1 VYRFLDRSRAAQ
13 RAVDRGVVAAFL
25 LGVVVLVAIGLVA
38 VRGIR
43 SLVETSEWVAHTH
56 EVLATLAAADAD
68 VTSAEASRRGYA
80 LSGAE
85 RHLDGYEIARSNIT
99 ARLDHLG
106 VLMADNPAQQRRL
119 GRLRTAVQVRLTA
132 LEGAIVA
139 RRAQPDTQALQAMLT
154 DEGEVLMRE
163 VRASIDDLARE
174 EEVLLALRER
184 TARASAERASLVVLL
199 GSLVA
204 VVTFG
209 GSALAVAR
217 QARARLRAEEAV
229 RASEATYR
237 TAAHHFPNG
246 ALLLFDGDFR
256 YLMADGTGLPGP
268 EAFVGKT
275 MKEVMPP
282 EVRAQIEPFYV
293 AALEGRAGSLE
304 VSYAGRYH
312 GVQVVPVRDEQGHV
326 IAGMAM
332 SQDVTEKRES
342 ERSVQ
347 RLNLEMAHNVEELT
361 AVNAELEAFS
371 YSVSHDLRAPLR
383 HINGFVDLLQRRAGP
398 TLDETAKRHLATIA
412 GAARQM
418 GQLIDD
424 LLSFSRMGRAELMRS
439 RVRLAALV
447 ADVRE
452 SLGQDTL
459 GRDIVW
465 KVNGLPEVVGD
476 PAMLRVVLTNL
487 LSNALKYSRTRGH
500 TEIEVGW
507 RRSDEGQALVWVRDN
522 GVGFD
527 MQYASKLFGVFQR
540 LHRAADFEGTGI
552 GLATVRRIVHR
563 HGGRTWAEG
572 AVDAGATVYFSLPLY
587 EEGAA

>member
-1 VYRFLDRSRAAQ
+1 VYRFVDKSYASH
-13 RAVDRGVVAAFL
+13 RAVDRGVVAAFV
-25 LGVVVLVAIGLVA
+25 LGVLVLLAIGVVA
-38 VRGIR
+38 VRSIR
-43 SLVETSEWVAHTH
+43 SLVETSDWVAHTQ

-80 LSGAE
+80 LTGAE

-106 VLMADNPAQQRRL
+106 VLVADNPAQMRRL
-119 GRLRTAVQVRLTA
+119 GRLRTSVQVRLTA
-132 LEGAIVA
+132 LEGAITA
-139 RRAQPDTQALQAMLT
+139 RRAQPDAAALQARLT
-154 DEGEVLMRE
+154 DEGETLMRE

-174 EEVLLALRER
+174 EGVLLAVRER
-184 TARASAERASLVVLL
+184 TARASAERASLVVRL

-204 VVTFG
+204 VATLL
-209 GSALAVAR
+209 GSALVVAR
-217 QARARLRAEEAV
+217 QARARRRAEMAV

-246 ALLLFDGDFR
+246 ALLLFDRDFR

-268 EAFVGKT
+268 EAFLGRT
-275 MKEVMPP
+275 MQEVMPE
-282 EVRAQIEPFYV
+282 EVRAQIEPSYRG
-293 AALEGRAGSLE
+293 ALEGRSGSLE
-304 VSYAGRYH
+304 VSYGGRYH
-312 GVQVVPVRDEQGHV
+312 HVQVVPVRDAQGTV
-326 IAGMAM
+326 MAGMAM
-332 SQDVTEKRES
+332 SQDVTRQHES
-342 ERSVQ
+342 DHSVQ
-347 RLNLEMAHNVEELT
+347 RLNLELARNVEELT
-361 AVNAELEAFS
+361 AVNGELEAFS

-383 HINGFVDLLQRRAGP
+383 HINGFVDLLQRRAGA
-398 TLDETAKRHLATIA
+398 TLDDTSRRHLTTIA

-424 LLSFSRMGRAELMRS
+424 LLSFSRMGRVELMRS
-439 RVRLAALV
+439 RVRLATLV
-447 ADVRE
+447 AEVRE
-452 SLGQDTL
+452 SLGQDTA
-459 GRDIVW
+459 GRDIAW

-487 LSNALKYSRTRGH
+487 ISNALKYSRTRGH

-540 LHRAADFEGTGI
+540 LHRATDFEGTGI